1 MAGEKD
7 EITDFGT
14 REERQKLR
22 FKEGHY
28 KTRASRWLSG
38 QESASNA
45 GDVGLIPR
53 EENGNSSILAWEI
66 PWTEEPGG
74 LRYIGVTKESDMNY
88 QLNNNDDNYETDC
101 GKIGFEI
108 PVGYYS
114 GCLVNS

>member
-1 MAGEKD
+1 MVGEKD

-45 GDVGLIPR
+45 GDMGLIPR
-53 EENGNSSILAWEI
+53 EENGNSSNLAWKSH
-66 PWTEEPGG
+66 G
-74 LRYIGVTKESDMNY
+74 LRSLAGYITLGSQKSRT
-88 QLNNNDDNYETDC
+88 
-101 GKIGFEI
+101 
-108 PVGYYS
+108 
-114 GCLVNS
+114 